1 MHIDLIG
8 LGNSGKGA
16 VADFLSEFNCIKSM
30 SNDFE
35 FNLIRVPG
43 GLFDLNL
50 YMNERFT
57 AIYSDDAIRRF
68 RKVTIRLGSRTG
80 FYGLQEIK
88 NSAGF
93 SYENFFPGFKN
104 LTNDLIK
111 NLVIYEYKGLWPYT
125 LLSDNTLNLIW
136 KRIRNKFIPLL
147 SNDNILYAYNHE
159 ASGLI
164 KNYFYEIL
172 KLGIGKDDHQY
183 FLTNNAFELTLLD
196 SQLNLFD
203 NSKCIIVV
211 RDPRDTYINIVKG
224 NRNMSS
230 LYSKLNPYGFNLN
243 CVNDIDNYIF
253 NQRLLLQKLK
263 TVNTDKC
270 LIVDFNEF
278 VLNYDTVREK
288 ICVFLGIAL
297 DSHSRPMSKFKPGVS
312 AKNINFYKE
321 FYKEKEVVKLQSQLK
336 DLWNFNP
343 F

>member
-8 LGNSGKGA
+8 VGNSGKGA
-16 VADFLSEFNCIKSM
+16 VADFLSEFDCIKSM

-68 RKVTIRLGSRTG
+68 RKVTNRLGSRTG
-80 FYGLQEIK
+80 FYGFKEIK

-93 SYENFFPGFKN
+93 SYQNFFPGFNN
-104 LTNDLIK
+104 LTDELIK
-111 NLVIYEYKGLWPYT
+111 KLVIYEYKGLWPYI

-136 KRIRNKFIPLL
+136 KRVRNKFFPFL
-147 SNDNILYAYNHE
+147 SNDNIFYAYNHE
-159 ASGLI
+159 AGGLI
-164 KNYFYEIL
+164 KNYFYDIL
-172 KLGIGKDDHQY
+172 KLCSGKDNYQY
-183 FLTNNAFELTLLD
+183 FVTNNAFELTLLD
-196 SQLNLFD
+196 SQLNLF
-203 NSKCIIVV
+203 NKSKCIIVV

-230 LYSKLNPYGFNLN
+230 FYSNLKPYSFNLN

-253 NQRLLLQKLK
+253 NQRLLLEKLK
-263 TVNTDKC
+263 TVTTDNC

-278 VLNYDTVREK
+278 VLNYDTISEK
-288 ICVFLGIAL
+288 ICFFLGLEL
-297 DSHSRPMSKFKPGVS
+297 DSHSRPMSKFKPDIS

-321 FYKEKEVVKLQSQLK
+321 FYKEKEVVKLQNQLK
-336 DLWNFNP
+336 DLWDFSSI
-343 F
+343 